1 MANTIS
7 HAGVIDSIEN
17 GIVHVRI
24 IQHSA
29 CSSCKLSSYCTSAES
44 KEKMIDVYTNEA
56 TRFSVGENVNV
67 IAASSVEIKAVV
79 YGFVVPLV
87 VMMLSIIIALLLF
100 GLSEPLAAFIGL
112 ASLVPYYTLLYMLR
126 SRLQKV
132 LVFQI
137 EKP

>member
-7 HAGVIDSIEN
+7 HVGVIDSIEN

-67 IAASSVEIKAVV
+67 IAASSVGIKAVV

-87 VMMLSIIIALLLF
+87 VMMLSIIIAFLLF

>member
-7 HAGVIDSIEN
+7 HAGVIDSIKN

-67 IAASSVEIKAVV
+67 IAASSVGIKAVV